1 MWGAQEKPK
10 THLQNPSQ
18 KTLRART
25 KVGESGTEQRRK
37 SKTRTLNEQRVR
49 HPAAAGRLAITN
61 EKV

>member
-10 THLQNPSQ
+10 THLQ
-18 KTLRART
+18 KV